1 MSAEIQPDEVVSF
14 WRHMQERFGTTT
26 VNKGDAV
33 EMQIIASV
41 LDTLGILDKERF
53 LRSFTTTLGR
63 KIYTPFDVG
72 SANDSW
78 DLWDQVVVCV
88 HEHQHVVQHDREGL
102 SFEVS
107 YVADRAARARFEAE
121 AYRSNLEM
129 HFWRYRT
136 PTRSRPLAELLHDYG
151 CRPEDVEIAAH
162 SLALANVSVRRG
174 AVLNEST
181 RAALDWLDNHAPHL
195 RAQQPAA

>member
-1 MSAEIQPDEVVSF
+1 MSAEIQADEVVSF

-26 VNKGDAV
+26 VNKADAV
-33 EMQIIASV
+33 EMQIVASV
-41 LDTLGILDKERF
+41 LDALGILDKERF
-53 LRSFTTTLGR
+53 LKSFTTTLGR

-78 DLWDQVVVCV
+78 DLWDQMVVCV

-107 YVADRAARARFEAE
+107 YVTDRAARATFEAE

-129 HFWRYRT
+129 HFWRYGT
-136 PTRSRPLAELLHDYG
+136 PARSRPLAELLHDYG
-151 CRPEDVEIAAH
+151 CRPEDVEVAAH

-181 RAALDWLDNHAPHL
+181 RAALDWLDSHSPHL

>member
-1 MSAEIQPDEVVSF
+1 MTAQIQHGEVVSF

-26 VNKGDAV
+26 VNKADAV
-33 EMQIIASV
+33 EMQIVASV

-53 LRSFTTTLGR
+53 LKSFTTTLGR
-63 KIYTPFDVG
+63 KIYAPFDVG
-72 SANDSW
+72 SANDDW

-129 HFWRYRT
+129 HFWRNGT
-136 PTRSRPLAELLHDYG
+136 TTRSRPLADLLHDYG
-151 CRPEDVEIAAH
+151 CRPEDVEIAAQ

-181 RAALDWLDNHAPHL
+181 RAALDWLENHAPHL
-195 RAQQPAA
+195 RAEQPAA

>member
-1 MSAEIQPDEVVSF
+1 MSPEIRPDAVVAF
-14 WRHMQERFGTTT
+14 WQHMRERFGTTT
-26 VNKGDAV
+26 VSKTDAV
-33 EMQIIASV
+33 EMQIVAGV
-41 LDTLGILDKERF
+41 LDALGILDKDRF
-53 LRSFTTTLGR
+53 LESFTTTLGR
-63 KIYTPFDVG
+63 KIYTPFQVG
-72 SANDSW
+72 SANEVW

-129 HFWRYRT
+129 HFWRFGS
-136 PTRSRPLAELLHDYG
+136 PMRSRPLAELLHDYG
-151 CRPEDVEIAAH
+151 CRPEDVEVAAH

-174 AVLNEST
+174 AVLNEAT
-181 RAALDWLDNHAPHL
+181 RAALDWLEARVPNL
-195 RAQQPAA
+195 RAGKPAA

>member
-1 MSAEIQPDEVVSF
+1 MSAEIQPEEVIAF

-26 VNKGDAV
+26 VNKADAV
-33 EMQIIASV
+33 EMQIVAGV
-41 LDTLGILDKERF
+41 LDALGILDKERF
-53 LRSFTTTLGR
+53 LQSFTTTLGR

-72 SANDSW
+72 SANAVW

-102 SFEVS
+102 SFELS

-129 HFWRYRT
+129 HFWRFGT
-136 PTRSRPLAELLHDYG
+136 TTRSRPLAELLHDYG
-151 CRPEDVEIAAH
+151 CRPEDVEVAAH
-162 SLALANVSVRRG
+162 SLALSAISVRRG
-174 AVLNEST
+174 AVMNEATS
-181 RAALDWLDNHAPHL
+181 AALEWLDKNVARL
-195 RAQQPAA
+195 RRPPVS

>member
-26 VNKGDAV
+26 VNKADAV
-33 EMQIIASV
+33 EMQIVASV
-41 LDTLGILDKERF
+41 LDALGILDKERF
-53 LRSFTTTLGR
+53 LKSFTTTLGR

-78 DLWDQVVVCV
+78 DLWDQMVVCV

-107 YVADRAARARFEAE
+107 YVTDRAARARFEAE

-129 HFWRYRT
+129 HFWRYGT

-151 CRPEDVEIAAH
+151 CRPEDVEVAAR

-181 RAALDWLDNHAPHL
+181 WAALDWLDSHSPHL

>member
-1 MSAEIQPDEVVSF
+1 MTAALQPDEVTAF
-14 WRHMQERFGTTT
+14 WAHMQQRFGTTT
-26 VNKGDAV
+26 VNKADAV
-33 EMQIIASV
+33 EMQIVAGV

-53 LRSFTTTLGR
+53 LSRFTTTLGR
-63 KIYTPFDVG
+63 NIYTPFEVG
-72 SANDSW
+72 SPNDVW

-129 HFWRYRT
+129 HFWRFGT
-136 PTRSRPLAELLHDYG
+136 PMRSRPLAELLQDYG
-151 CRPEDVEIAAH
+151 CRPEDVEVAAH

-174 AVLNEST
+174 AVLNEAT
-181 RAALDWLDNHAPHL
+181 GAALNWLNEHAVRL
-195 RAQQPAA
+195 RAQA

>member
-1 MSAEIQPDEVVSF
+1 MSSEIQHDEVVSF

-26 VNKGDAV
+26 VNKDDAV
-33 EMQIIASV
+33 EMQIIAGV

-63 KIYTPFDVG
+63 KIYTPFEVG
-72 SANDSW
+72 SANDGW

-129 HFWRYRT
+129 HFWRFGS
-136 PTRSRPLAELLHDYG
+136 PMRSRPLAELLHDYG
-151 CRPEDVEIAAH
+151 CRPEDVEVAAH

-181 RAALDWLDNHAPHL
+181 RAALDWLETHVPQA
-195 RAQQPAA
+195 RAQEPAA